1 MQRIRTD
8 RTIFCEHETIARF
21 SLEQGLW
28 FETEE
33 EARRSREWARRKAVL
48 LRWVRAQM
56 ALRLSDRERQCI
68 ELYFFMGYSY
78 RRIGEITGTN
88 GSSVFRAVARG
99 LRRLRAAA
107 AEDAS
112 WRAQWEGRPRRL
124 R

>member
-1 MQRIRTD
+1 MERMRHSHP
-8 RTIFCEHETIARF
+8 IFCAHETITRF

-28 FETEE
+28 FESEE
-33 EARRSREWARRKAVL
+33 EARRSREWARRKSAL

-68 ELYFFMGYSY
+68 EMYFFMGYSY

-88 GSSVFRAVARG
+88 ASSVFRAVARG
-99 LRRLRAAA
+99 LRRLRTAA
-107 AEDAS
+107 AEDAA
-112 WRAQWEGRPRRL
+112 WRAYWDSRPRRL